1 MVYPIWYTIYIH
13 ILTTSPNCPDP
24 GSDPRPPSALVS
36 WNSNASWPP
45 LEDPG
50 EILGYILWME
60 DFLHQLIGDLS
71 HCLKVFNYPRWCK
84 ISSTHR
90 TLGGS
95 NPWGCPKNGWFCI
108 GKNLTNV
115 DDFWGTPMTWET
127 SIVDAKANGRNSLVE
142 HTMNIS
148 NIRSDFEKLL

>member
-1 MVYPIWYTIYIH
+1 MVINIKKHVIAH
-13 ILTTSPNCPDP
+13 KRNNS
-24 GSDPRPPSALVS
+24 GSCIESKWVNFFGVYS
-36 WNSNASWPP
+36 
-45 LEDPG
+45 
-50 EILGYILWME
+50 WME